1 MQANMQQDTV
11 YIVGLYKNG
20 TSWLLAALA
29 AHPQFA
35 ALREI
40 DLLKAVA
47 RGKSKMKLRS
57 PRERLANVFGRSA
70 FCGLRADQLAPGAFR
85 AYARTSRVAQGA
97 SSVFDL
103 PSSTAIETISA
114 MLSNTAGTQNA
125 PAIEIERPIL
135 GKPLSFTDIPIGL
148 RTDLFISVRDSNST
162 EEVLNKFIEA
172 IIRYVPRTNRLV
184 LKGADQITSMP
195 ALMKMHPRSPKIAI
209 VRDGRDAA
217 VSAFFYRDL
226 MRQRRSAWH
235 HNYASYWAPI
245 AFVRETSI
253 FILTRIRNLFGYG
266 DDWRLGRSMRIW
278 RERVRKVL
286 YWAERDE
293 LYVIRYEDLIA
304 DFRGS
309 LTKLLVWLGVD
320 ASVETVVMI
329 ESACSFESMTG
340 RPRGVAK
347 PDTIRRGISRE
358 WMDNLTLRDRKLA
371 WRIAS
376 RELALLGYGR
386 DGELFP
392 LRLESRT
399 DTD

>member
-1 MQANMQQDTV
+1 MQANVQQDAV

-29 AHPQFA
+29 AHPQFT

-40 DLLKAVA
+40 DLLRAVA

-57 PRERLANVFGRSA
+57 ARERLANVFGRSA
-70 FCGLRADQLAPGAFR
+70 FCGLRAEQLAPGAFR
-85 AYARTSRVAQGA
+85 AYARDSREVQGV

-114 MLSNTAGTQNA
+114 MLSNAAGYSQNDQS
-125 PAIEIERPIL
+125 IEIERPVL
-135 GKPLSFTDIPIGL
+135 GKPLSFTDIPVGL
-148 RTDLFISVRDSNST
+148 RTDLFISVRDSNSA
-162 EEVLNKFIEA
+162 EEVLNRFIEA
-172 IIRYVPRTNRLV
+172 IIRYVPRNNRLV
-184 LKGADQITSMP
+184 LKGADQIVSMP
-195 ALMKMHPRSPKIAI
+195 ALMKIHPRSPKIAI

-226 MRQRRSAWH
+226 MRERRSAWH
-235 HNYASYWAPI
+235 HNYTSYWAPV
-245 AFVRETSI
+245 AFIRETSI
-253 FILTRIRNLFGYG
+253 FTLTRIRNLFGYG
-266 DDWRLGRSMRIW
+266 NDWRLGRSMRIW

-286 YWAERDE
+286 YWAERGE

-309 LTKLLVWLGVD
+309 LTKLLTWLGVD
-320 ASVETVVMI
+320 ASVETVTMI

-347 PDTIRRGISRE
+347 PDTVRRGITRE
-358 WMDNLTLRDRKLA
+358 WMSNLTLRDRKLA

-376 RELALLGYGR
+376 KELSLLGYGC

-392 LRLESRT
+392 LHVELKA
-399 DTD
+399 D